1 MSGPD
6 PREYQPGPRSR
17 PGGGPDEALA
27 RMWTELDP
35 VALTQQNLV
44 AQARLRATVTRS
56 IVGLW
61 GTLAPYNRPEAAKFV
76 SYLLPLARGAQTA
89 MSVVTASY
97 LHQVISATANEPAST
112 QVTVPP
118 RSVVGAV
125 LRDGLDQAELYQRP
139 FTTVWWR
146 LSKGDDPAVAR
157 QKGLDRALTIA
168 LTDLQLA
175 KTHTARAVL
184 TAMPEVSAYRRVT
197 RGDLSCPL
205 CTTQL
210 GPFPAEQLLPIH
222 DRCSCDLEPLLHAS
236 APAPAPTEQHGEL
249 GPLLERST

>member
-1 MSGPD
+1 MSAPD

-61 GTLAPYNRPEAAKFV
+61 GTLAPYNRPEAEKFV
-76 SYLLPLARGAQTA
+76 QYLLPLARGAQTA
-89 MSVVTASY
+89 MSVMTASY
-97 LHQVISATANEPAST
+97 LHQVISATANEPVGT

-118 RSVVGAV
+118 RTVVGAV
-125 LRDGLDQAELYQRP
+125 LRDGLEQSELYQRP
-139 FTTVWWR
+139 FTTIWWR
-146 LSKGDDPAVAR
+146 LGQGDDPATAR

-184 TAMPEVSAYRRVT
+184 VAMPEVAAYRRVT

-205 CTTQL
+205 CTEAL

-222 DRCSCDLEPLLHAS
+222 DRCSCDLEPLLHTS
-236 APAPAPTEQHGEL
+236 APAEATTTQHGEL